1 MNKAHSVSSPQ
12 PARPAYD
19 QADAEQAARMLDR
32 LAEMAME
39 QAEVTHQ
46 GLLAATRADDAVK
59 AKEFG
64 LAFDRAARGVRHM
77 LALKLHL
84 ARKRQ
89 EMAEKAA
96 THARDQAAAKETR
109 RHRVARAV
117 SCSVAANRDLDAD
130 TCEAQIA
137 AMWKRLVDD
146 PQIDADLAFSGRS
159 LEEIVFQLCRDM
171 RIRPDPAWIDPDYSG
186 ADWFGRRRRTAEDGE
201 EDGKPPAPWWPEDGP
216 DAGRYWHLD
225 QSDKIDHAGWYDI
238 ETGERLDQA
247 PWLLKPG
254 GG

>member
-1 MNKAHSVSSPQ
+1 MNNACSVSTPQ
-12 PARPAYD
+12 PDAPGLDPAEAARAG
-19 QADAEQAARMLDR
+19 RMLDR

-39 QAEVTHQ
+39 QAEATHKA
-46 GLLAATRADDAVK
+46 LLAAVAAGEATQ

-64 LAFDRAARGVRHM
+64 LAFDRASRGVRRC
-77 LALKLHL
+77 LALQVLL

-89 EMAEKAA
+89 EIAAKAA
-96 THARDQAAAKETR
+96 AEARSRAAETETR
-109 RHRVARAV
+109 RQRVARAV
-117 SCSVAANRDLDAD
+117 SCSVAADRDLDAD

-146 PQIDADLAFSGRS
+146 PEIDAGLAGQP
-159 LEEIVFQLCRDM
+159 LEAIVFQLCRDM
-171 RIRPDPAWIDPDYSG
+171 RIRPDPAWLNPDYSG
-186 ADWFGRRRRTAEDGE
+186 ADWFGRRRRAAAEGE
-201 EDGKPPAPWWPEDGP
+201 QDDKPAAPWWPEDGP

-225 QSDKIDHAGWYDI
+225 QSDRIPVQGWYDI
-238 ETGERLDQA
+238 ETGERLRCA